1 MGNLNTF
8 VVVAA
13 ADNITK
19 MTPAQLK
26 LLAELIVDSENAN
39 RLSDYLKFAIQ
50 DKLISEIEVQDSA
63 C

>member
-13 ADNITK
+13 ADNIAK

-26 LLAELIVDSENAN
+26 LLTELVVDSENAY
-39 RLSDYLKFAIQ
+39 RLVDYLTFALQ
-50 DKLISEIEVQDSA
+50 DKLISEIEVQDSV

>member
-13 ADNITK
+13 ADNIVK

-26 LLAELIVDSENAN
+26 LLAELIVDSENAD
-39 RLSDYLKFAIQ
+39 RLSDYLTFAIQ
-50 DKLISEIEVQDSA
+50 DKLISEIEVQDPV

>member
-13 ADNITK
+13 ADNIVK

-26 LLAELIVDSENAN
+26 LFAELIVDSENAN
-39 RLSDYLKFAIQ
+39 RLSDYLTFAIQ
-50 DKLISEIEVQDSA
+50 NKIISEIEVQDSA

>member
-1 MGNLNTF
+1 MGDLNTF

-19 MTPAQLK
+19 MTPTQLK
-26 LLAELIVDSENAN
+26 LLAELIVDSENAD
-39 RLSDYLKFAIQ
+39 RLHDYLTFAIQ
-50 DKLISEIEVQDSA
+50 DKLISEIEVQDPV

>member
-8 VVVAA
+8 IVVAA
-13 ADNITK
+13 ADNISK

-26 LLAELIVDSENAN
+26 LLAELISDSENAN
-39 RLSDYLKFAIQ
+39 RLSDYLTFAIQ
-50 DKLISEIEVQDSA
+50 DKLISEIEVQDPV

>member
-13 ADNITK
+13 ADNIAK

-26 LLAELIVDSENAN
+26 LLAELIVDSENAY
-39 RLSDYLKFAIQ
+39 RLSDFLTFALQ
-50 DKLISEIEVQDSA
+50 DKLISEIEVQDPV

>member
-13 ADNITK
+13 ADNISK
-19 MTPAQLK
+19 MTPSQLK

-39 RLSDYLKFAIQ
+39 RLTDYLAFAIQ
-50 DKLISEIEVQDSA
+50 DKLISEIEVQDPV

>member
-13 ADNITK
+13 ADNISK
-19 MTPAQLK
+19 MTPSQLK

-39 RLSDYLKFAIQ
+39 RLSNYLIFAIQ
-50 DKLISEIEVQDSA
+50 DKLISEIEVQDA
-63 C
+63 VC

>member
-13 ADNITK
+13 ADNIAK

-26 LLAELIVDSENAN
+26 LLAELVVDSENAD
-39 RLSDYLKFAIQ
+39 RLSDYLTFAIQ
-50 DKLISEIEVQDSA
+50 DKLISEIEVQDPV

>member
-13 ADNITK
+13 ADNIVK
-19 MTPAQLK
+19 MTPAQVK
-26 LLAELIVDSENAN
+26 LLAELIVDSENAD
-39 RLSDYLKFAIQ
+39 RLSDYLTFAIQ
-50 DKLISEIEVQDSA
+50 DKLISEIEVQDPV

>member
-1 MGNLNTF
+1 MGNLNIF

-19 MTPAQLK
+19 MTPTQLK

-39 RLSDYLKFAIQ
+39 RLVDYLTFAIQ
-50 DKLISEIEVQDSA
+50 DKLISEIEVQDPV

>member
-8 VVVAA
+8 VVVAT
-13 ADNITK
+13 ADNIAK

-39 RLSDYLKFAIQ
+39 RLSDYLTFAIQ
-50 DKLISEIEVQDSA
+50 DKLISEIEVQDPV

>member
-19 MTPAQLK
+19 MTPTQLK

-39 RLSDYLKFAIQ
+39 RLVDYLTFAIQ
-50 DKLISEIEVQDSA
+50 DKLISEIEVQDPV

>member
-13 ADNITK
+13 ADNISK

-26 LLAELIVDSENAN
+26 LLAELIIDSENAN
-39 RLSDYLKFAIQ
+39 RLSDYLNFAIK
-50 DKLISEIEVQDSA
+50 DKLISEIQVQDPA